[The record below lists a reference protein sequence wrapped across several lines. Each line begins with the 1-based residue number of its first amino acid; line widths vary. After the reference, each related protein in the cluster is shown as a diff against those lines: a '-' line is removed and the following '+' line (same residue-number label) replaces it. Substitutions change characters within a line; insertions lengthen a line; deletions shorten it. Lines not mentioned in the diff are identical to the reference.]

1 MIGLMKPSRVSRKI
15 KILWFFQCN
24 KAISEKCDREN
35 AILTALEAFYGGNAE
50 NKISLNFILIHHHRK
65 VLLKLSKCILL
76 NASGICKF
84 YTCKKSPFWKQSS
97 NARRFCPSGPMDPI
111 FHIWAVV
118 TCTKAWGKSQGDK
131 WLFTFCQKNE
141 PKMMLGLSSN
151 KS

>member
-1 MIGLMKPSRVSRKI
+1 MQKI
-15 KILWFFQCN
+15 KSLWILFW
-24 KAISEKCDREN
+24 KKCSF
-35 AILTALEAFYGGNAE
+35 L
-50 NKISLNFILIHHHRK
+50 HHHRK

-97 NARRFCPSGPMDPI
+97 NVRHFCPTGPMDPI

-118 TCTKAWGKSQGDK
+118 TYTKAWGKNQGDK

-141 PKMMLGLSSN
+141 PKMMLGLSSIDGLSLECQLCGKTFRSRN
-151 KS
+151 SFKVHQSIYHKSYK

>member
-15 KILWFFQCN
+15 KILRFFQCN
-24 KAISEKCDREN
+24 KAISEKCDWEN

-50 NKISLNFILIHHHRK
+50 NKIFLNSFLHHHRK

-118 TCTKAWGKSQGDK
+118 TYTKAWGKNQGDK
-131 WLFTFCQKNE
+131 
-141 PKMMLGLSSN
+141 
-151 KS
+151 